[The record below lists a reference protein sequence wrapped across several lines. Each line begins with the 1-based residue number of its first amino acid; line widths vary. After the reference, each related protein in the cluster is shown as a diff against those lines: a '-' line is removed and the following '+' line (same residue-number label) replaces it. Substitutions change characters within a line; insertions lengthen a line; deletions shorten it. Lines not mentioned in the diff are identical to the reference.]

1 MLEEIEKAFNLVNF
15 NIKSLHNLKESL
27 SLINSGIVNLLV
39 TIESNP
45 SAQKT
50 HILQADSLKDSISE
64 YSNSCNDIKAKISD
78 NDLILNEFLS
88 SDRFKNIFKDIYTS
102 IPIAN
107 SESLIYKTI
116 PINTKEDSYVPE
128 KNTFIV
134 SSDDI
139 ENIYNS
145 KILRVSEKEN
155 KVYLPYMHSEVK
167 SYLSQFPEDYKSP
180 EDVIKKEFVLPL
192 DYYMKHPVLSRFR
205 ETYSL
210 VRDREAKS
218 IIEAIKYSM
227 NLMFTY
233 ELNPTIIAACKTQEQ
248 LENYLTC
255 LENNT
260 LNCFKDFEIKFEISP
275 I

>member
-1 MLEEIEKAFNLVNF
+1 M
-15 NIKSLHNLKESL
+15 
-27 SLINSGIVNLLV
+27 
-39 TIESNP
+39 
-45 SAQKT
+45 
-50 HILQADSLKDSISE
+50 QADSLKASISE
-64 YSNSCNDIKAKISD
+64 YSNSCNQIKQQISD
-78 NDLILNEFLS
+78 NDLLLNEFLS
-88 SDRFKNIFKDIYTS
+88 SDRFKNIFQDVYANIPTTNIEKDVYKPTESKQSTS
-102 IPIAN
+102 SI
-107 SESLIYKTI
+107 
-116 PINTKEDSYVPE
+116 PE
-128 KNTFIV
+128 KNTISV
-134 SSDDI
+134 SSDDV
-139 ENIYNS
+139 ENVYNS
-145 KILRVSEKEN
+145 RVLRVSEKEN
-155 KVYLPYMHSEVK
+155 KVYLPYMHSEIK
-167 SYLSQFPEDYKSP
+167 SYLTQFPEDYKSP

-192 DYYMKHPVLSRFR
+192 DYYMKHPVLARFR

-260 LNCFKDFEIKFEISP
+260 LGSFKDFEIKFEISP

>member
-1 MLEEIEKAFNLVNF
+1 M
-15 NIKSLHNLKESL
+15 
-27 SLINSGIVNLLV
+27 NLLV

-45 SAQKT
+45 TAQKS
-50 HILQADSLKDSISE
+50 HILQADSLKNSISD
-64 YSNSCNDIKAKISD
+64 YSNSCNKIKTQISE

-88 SDRFKNIFKDIYTS
+88 SDRFKNIFQDIYTS
-102 IPIAN
+102 IPNAN
-107 SESLIYKTI
+107 LEQTIYKPVSENQKI
-116 PINTKEDSYVPE
+116 RSSIEE
-128 KNTFIV
+128 KNTIRI

-139 ENIYNS
+139 ENVYNS
-145 KILRVSEKEN
+145 KILRVCEKDN
-155 KVYLPYMHSEVK
+155 KVYLPYMHSEIK

-180 EDVIKKEFVLPL
+180 EDVIKKEFILPL
-192 DYYMKHPVLSRFR
+192 DYYIKHPVLARFR

-210 VRDREAKS
+210 IRDREAKS

-248 LENYLTC
+248 LENYLSC

-260 LNCFKDFEIKFEISP
+260 LGSFKDFEIKFEISP